1 METNQVSG
9 NKTVLLADDEPAI
22 IDALT
27 ELLEEVGYVVQVT
40 SNGKSLT
47 DFPEGYPDLILLD
60 IRMSGVDGG
69 EVCKRLKSS
78 DQTRS
83 IPIIMFSASKDTA
96 RIAAE
101 SGADD
106 FITKPFD
113 IEDLLTKIERHIA
126 RA

>member
-1 METNQVSG
+1 MDMNQAG
-9 NKTVLLADDEPAI
+9 ENKTILLADDEPAI

-27 ELLEEVGYVVQVT
+27 ELLEEVGYIVRVT
-40 SNGKSLT
+40 SNGKGLS

-69 EVCKRLKSS
+69 EVCKRLKGS
-78 DQTRS
+78 DLTRS
-83 IPIIMFSASKDTA
+83 IPVIMFSASKDTA
-96 RIAAE
+96 KIAAE

-113 IEDLLTKIERHIA
+113 IQDLLTKIERHVA
-126 RA
+126 RT

>member
-1 METNQVSG
+1 METNQVG
-9 NKTVLLADDEPAI
+9 RHKTVLLADDEPAI

-27 ELLEEVGYVVQVT
+27 ELLEEVGYVVRVT
-40 SNGKSLT
+40 TNGNLG

-78 DQTRS
+78 DQTHS
-83 IPIIMFSASKDTA
+83 IPVIMFSASKDTA
-96 RIAAE
+96 RIAAAV
-101 SGADD
+101 GADD

-113 IEDLLTKIERHIA
+113 IDDLLTKIERHIA
-126 RA
+126 RP